1 MVRGDDVEVLRPETA
16 MQVFLCFKEYS
27 ANPYMAKWSA
37 SELAEN
43 LRLIL
48 PDIVAAKD
56 HLPSQVLRIALEEI
70 SAYSA
75 QTSDQGKSISY
86 DHTRVEL
93 RGAYERRIG
102 AGEVNRD
109 EERGMM

>member
-37 SELAEN
+37 SELAEK

-56 HLPSQVLRIALEEI
+56 HIPSQVLRIALEEI
-70 SAYSA
+70 SAPGPFA
-75 QTSDQGKSISY
+75 HVFDFLNEPALNGPRGFTSLHRFLISS
-86 DHTRVEL
+86 
-93 RGAYERRIG
+93 
-102 AGEVNRD
+102 
-109 EERGMM
+109 